1 MSLLTTG
8 LNALTYMRPNFNQ
21 ATDASGTITAS
32 SSVLVTPAAAAA
44 EGEMLVAL
52 IGGESSVT
60 ITGLPA
66 GWTQIATGVGTRLC
80 SLCYKVATG
89 SEPANYTFT
98 LSGSMTNG
106 GWWFGSSPYVDTT
119 NPILL
124 HTHSSATG
132 TSVGVTYDCL
142 GMAIGFSLLAM
153 SAEEVWSANNGYS
166 TTEAGDRFRIGVR
179 LYNTILRSQSHGWSG
194 PVSASVSMNLIL
206 MRGRR
211 IV

>member
-32 SSVLVTPAAAAA
+32 SSVVVTPAAAAA
-44 EGEMLVAL
+44 EGEMLIAL
-52 IGGESSVT
+52 IGGATSVT

-66 GWTQIATGVGTRLC
+66 GWTEIPTGVGTRLC

-89 SEPANYTFT
+89 SEPADYTFT
-98 LSGSMTNG
+98 LSGSMANG
-106 GWWFGSSPYVDTT
+106 GWWFGSSLYVDTT
-119 NPILL
+119 DPILF
-124 HTHSSATG
+124 HGFSSATG
-132 TSVGVTYDCL
+132 TSVGVSYDCL
-142 GMAIGFSLLAM
+142 GMAIGFSYLAM
-153 SAEEVWSANNGYS
+153 SAEEVWAADNGYS
-166 TTEAGDRFRIGVR
+166 TVEAGDRFRIGVR
-179 LYNTILRSQSHGWSG
+179 LYNTVLRSQLAQWTG
-194 PVSASVSMNLIL
+194 PISVSVTQNLVL